1 MGKTFGQFIL
11 LAVLSVTIA
20 VGANLISPNAID
32 FVGKWR
38 TLSDG
43 EGPIV
48 PPTAEPG
55 DPPFI
60 DINQAD
66 LEFTAGTAI
75 FIDARDSYE
84 FECGTIPGAVNMPF
98 EYLPEGE
105 LDQYLDSLLPGVPKD
120 KTLIIFCS
128 GDECDLSLHLAR
140 NLLDYQYTEIRI
152 FFGGAREWE
161 RFDLEFER
169 RVDCD
174 E

>member
-1 MGKTFGQFIL
+1 MGKTFGQFIIL
-11 LAVLSVTIA
+11 SVLAVALGF
-20 VGANLISPNAID
+20 GANLISPNAID

-38 TLSDG
+38 TLSTG
-43 EGPIV
+43 VGPIV
-48 PPTAEPG
+48 PPSAEPG

-66 LEFTAGTAI
+66 LEFNAGTAI

-84 FECGTIPGAVNMPF
+84 FECGTIPGAINMPF

-105 LDQYLDSLLPGVPKD
+105 LDHYLDSLLPGVPKD
-120 KTLIIFCS
+120 QTLIVFCS
-128 GDECDLSLHLAR
+128 GDDCDLSLHLAR
-140 NLLDYQYTEIRI
+140 NLLDYQYSAIQI

-161 RFDLEFER
+161 RFDLEIER
-169 RVDCD
+169 RADCG